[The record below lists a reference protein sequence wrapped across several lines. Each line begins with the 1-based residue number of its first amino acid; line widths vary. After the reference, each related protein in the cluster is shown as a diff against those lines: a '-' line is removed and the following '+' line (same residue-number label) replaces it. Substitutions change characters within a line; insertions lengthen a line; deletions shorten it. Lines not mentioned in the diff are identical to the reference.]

1 MKDASI
7 LKSTAKTRISVLN
20 LWTYKTMVEFEPLQW
35 DGLKGGG

>member
-7 LKSTAKTRISVLN
+7 LKSTAKTRIFVLN
-20 LWTYKTMVEFEPLQW
+20 LWTYKTMVEFEPLRC